1 MKRLLYIGLL
11 LACIVMALTILNSTR
26 ERTVVVLSTN
36 DMHAAIDN
44 FPRLATAVRECRDTV
59 ATVLVD
65 AGDRWTG
72 NVFVDRAAEPRRP
85 IIDLM
90 NRLGYDAAT
99 FGNHEFDPGQAY
111 LDRMV
116 RLCEFPVVCA
126 NVVSDT
132 CTFAQPDPYVI
143 VERGGVRF
151 GFLGVVTNY
160 GHNNHPDGRDECF
173 EGLTFPDPIE
183 RAREL
188 GGELAAKCDVP
199 VLLSHMGA
207 DKDFLYAQENPDA
220 PYMFIVSGHT
230 HQLLDETVNGLHVG
244 QTLKNLQNVG
254 VRVLHFKGR
263 KCVGMEYRNVPLAEY
278 EPDPEFAAMV
288 AETESDTELLAEAGR
303 LASPLT
309 KTGLAAL
316 FNQSA
321 VEATGCGVSFY
332 HRGGIRKDALEGVV
346 TCADVWN
353 LDPFGSYMHRVRM
366 TYEQMERMIVVK
378 FNDTQN
384 PKESHCIDLF
394 CNVPYVIRTDSSGE
408 AVSVEFPTLRRGR
421 AYDVAL
427 CSYVFS
433 TYGGIECEVLELES
447 AVVTQMMFD
456 WLRAHNPAVLSDE
469 PLQSIKPAAIVRDLP
484 KEIDK

>member
-1 MKRLLYIGLL
+1 MKRLLYIGL

-111 LDRMV
+111 LSKMV
-116 RLCEFPVVCA
+116 ESCEFPVVCA
-126 NVVSDT
+126 NLVSDT
-132 CTFAQPDPYVI
+132 CSFAQPDPYVVI
-143 VERGGVRF
+143 RRGGVKI
-151 GFLGVVTNY
+151 GLLGVVTNY
-160 GHNNHPDGRDECF
+160 GHNNHPDGRDDCF
-173 EGLTFPDPIE
+173 EGLTFPDPME
-183 RAREL
+183 RAQAL
-188 GGELAAKCDVP
+188 GAELAARCDVAA
-199 VLLSHMGA
+199 LLSHMGA
-207 DKDFLYAQENPDA
+207 DKDFQFAQENPQS
-220 PYMFIVSGHT
+220 PCKFIISGHT

-244 QTLKNLQNVG
+244 QTLKNLQYVG
-254 VRVLHFKGR
+254 AWVLHFKGR
-263 KCVGMEYRNVPLAEY
+263 KLTGIDYRNVPLADY
-278 EPDPEFAAMV
+278 RPDPEFAAMV
-288 AETESDTELLAEAGR
+288 ADIESDSELLKPAGT
-303 LASPLT
+303 LASPVT

-321 VEATGCGVSFY
+321 LEATGCEVSFY
-332 HRGGIRKDALEGVV
+332 HRGGIRKDALEGTV
-346 TCADVWN
+346 TRADVWN
-353 LDPFGSYMHRVRM
+353 LDPFNSYMHSVRM
-366 TYEQMERMIVVK
+366 TYEQMERMIVAK

-384 PKESHCIDLF
+384 AKESHCVDLF
-394 CNVPYVIRTDSSGE
+394 SNVPYVIRTDAAGE
-408 AVSVEFPTLRRGR
+408 AVAVEFPTLQRGR
-421 AYDVAL
+421 TYRTAL

-433 TYGGIECEVLELES
+433 TYDEVECEMVEQEA

-456 WLRAHNPAVLSDE
+456 WLRAHNPADLSDE
-469 PLQSIKPAAIVRDLP
+469 ELQTIRPAAVVRNLP
-484 KEIDK
+484 KIIDKE